1 MLQSGVV
8 AISIV
13 DVLRLVISRLRR
25 NGEEEEKNKWSIW
38 TRRRRKT
45 NGETRRN
52 KKHKKTKQKDKKKG
66 DKIKRIFI
74 KINLKGG
81 LLILPSS

>member
-38 TRRRRKT
+38 TRRRKT

-52 KKHKKTKQKDKKKG
+52 KKHKKTKQKDEIKK
-66 DKIKRIFI
+66 R
-74 KINLKGG
+74 
-81 LLILPSS
+81 

>member
-25 NGEEEEKNKWSIW
+25 NGEEEEKSKWSIW

-52 KKHKKTKQKDKKKG
+52 KEHKKRKQKDEIKKRQNKEN
-66 DKIKRIFI
+66 FH
-74 KINLKGG
+74 
-81 LLILPSS
+81 